1 MMKRMIDILP
11 GEIIGMPAEIID
23 VNGEQNYI
31 PVYWVKLDDGSFQA
45 IPQKFIPD
53 IERFKNALFEVSNR
67 APMYKT
73 ASEHM
78 DRALVDIMDGLIVC
92 KKEDKE

>member
-11 GEIIGMPAEIID
+11 GEIIGMPAELID
-23 VNGEQNYI
+23 ANGEQNYI
-31 PVYWVKLDDGSFQA
+31 PVYWIKLDDGSFQA

-53 IERFKNALFEVSNR
+53 TERFKNALFEVLNR

-78 DRALVDIMDGLIVC
+78 DRALVDIMDGLISC
-92 KKEDKE
+92 KKEDEE